1 MQSVIKAPKDF
12 WTGVIYL
19 AVGAATLWLGA
30 DYRMGTASRMGPGY
44 FPTVLAWILVAIGA
58 ISFVRSFLA
67 RGEPITAVAV
77 MPLLLILTACA
88 LFGLLVP
95 RLGLGVALLAL
106 CVVSA
111 AASKQFRFD
120 PWIAAGLL
128 AVIVACALVFVKGL
142 GVPLPL
148 LGSWLDPVLGP
159 IFPWL
164 R

>member
-1 MQSVIKAPKDF
+1 MQSLIKAPKDF
-12 WTGVIYL
+12 WTGVIYIV
-19 AVGAATLWLGA
+19 AGAATLWLGA
-30 DYRMGTASRMGPGY
+30 EYRMGTASRMGPGY

-58 ISFVRSFLA
+58 VSFVRSFLA
-67 RGEPITAVAV
+67 RGEPIAAIAV
-77 MPLLLILTACA
+77 MPLLLVLTACA
-88 LFGLLVP
+88 LFGFMVP
-95 RLGLGVALLAL
+95 RVGLGLALLAL

-111 AASKQFRFD
+111 AASDQFRFD

-142 GVPLPL
+142 GVPMPL
-148 LGSWLDPVLGP
+148 LGSWLEPSLGP